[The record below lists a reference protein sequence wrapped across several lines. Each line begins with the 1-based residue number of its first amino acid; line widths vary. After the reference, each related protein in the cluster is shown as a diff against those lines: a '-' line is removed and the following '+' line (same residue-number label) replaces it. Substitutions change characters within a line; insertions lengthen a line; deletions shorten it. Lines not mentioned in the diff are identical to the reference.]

1 MLLERFTKDRNNRL
15 PIDAMKRLEMKD
27 FTWDRLFDLK
37 PHELGELL
45 RVPKLGKP
53 VRVLW
58 GLCFATFVMS
68 RYACM
73 CRILMTHRGWE
84 GSSTRLSSLTCSHPM
99 FASPLVPPCALG

>member
-1 MLLERFTKDRNNRL
+1 MRMLTHTCSANVFANDRNTRL

-53 VRVLW
+53 VRLLVFSCSFKFSCDVAKEAVLRRVSDSDD
-58 GLCFATFVMS
+58 TQN
-68 RYACM
+68 RD
-73 CRILMTHRGWE
+73 WE
-84 GSSTRLSSLTCSHPM
+84 GSSTRSRH
-99 FASPLVPPCALG
+99 